1 MPIAPRRVPLA
12 GYRHERPVSLLPT
25 PTRMPNALPNSTDP
39 IQPPPPYG
47 TEISRVLLVGAG
59 WTGRQIAGQMVTH
72 GICVRVVD
80 PSRAALDA
88 TQSWI
93 EQQLEPLHRE
103 GFWPECSRTQL
114 RERLELLTANPA
126 SESIADPGLVLECV
140 PEQVALKRR
149 ILRSYSERYGSET
162 ILASNSSYFVPS
174 TFSKHIVAPERFA
187 HFHFHVPIW
196 RAALI
201 DIAAGPETGESTL
214 CSLAGLAQKIG
225 QTPLIQRTE
234 NTGYVFNWM
243 LKSLLQSAL
252 QLADR
257 QVATPAQIDM
267 AWKIATGMPTGP
279 FGIMDQIGLDII
291 QHTMSHARFVEG
303 DAAWGKLLEQLQ
315 PLVDAGHLG
324 VKTGK
329 GFFDYG
335 DPSHWRADAPPT
347 ASPPPPNAPPTP

>member
-1 MPIAPRRVPLA
+1 M
-12 GYRHERPVSLLPT
+12 T
-25 PTRMPNALPNSTDP
+25 
-39 IQPPPPYG
+39 
-47 TEISRVLLVGAG
+47 LVGAG

-72 GICVRVVD
+72 GIYVRVID
-80 PSRAALDA
+80 PSRSALDA
-88 TQSWI
+88 TRSWM
-93 EQQLEPLHRE
+93 EQQLEPLHRD
-103 GFWPECSRTQL
+103 GFWPQCTPSQL
-114 RERLELLTANPA
+114 SERLELLTANPS
-126 SESIADPGLVLECV
+126 SESLEDPGLVLECV

-149 ILRSYSERYGSET
+149 ILRSYAERYGSGT

-196 RAALI
+196 RAALV
-201 DIAAGPETGESTL
+201 DIAAGPETNEETL
-214 CSLAGLAQKIG
+214 SSLADLAHRIG

-243 LKSLLQSAL
+243 LKALLQSAL

-257 QVATPAQIDM
+257 NVASPSQIDM

-324 VKTGK
+324 VKSGK

-335 DPSHWRADAPPT
+335 DPSQWRANSPPAA
-347 ASPPPPNAPPTP
+347 ASPPPHQPVAPDAER

>member
-1 MPIAPRRVPLA
+1 MQNDSSNPP
-12 GYRHERPVSLLPT
+12 GLP
-25 PTRMPNALPNSTDP
+25 SS
-39 IQPPPPYG
+39 PPPR
-47 TEISRVLLVGAG
+47 ENQISRVTLVGAG

-72 GICVRVVD
+72 GIRVRVID

-93 EQQLEPLHRE
+93 EQQLEPLHRD
-103 GFWPECSRTQL
+103 GFWPQCTPSQL
-114 RERLELLTANPA
+114 RERLELLTANPS
-126 SESIADPGLVLECV
+126 SETLEDPGLVLECV

-149 ILRSYSERYGSET
+149 ILRSYAERYGSET

-201 DIAAGPETGESTL
+201 DIAAGPETSEETL
-214 CSLAGLAQKIG
+214 SSLADLAQRIG

-243 LKSLLQSAL
+243 LKALLQSAL
-252 QLADR
+252 QLSDR
-257 QVATPAQIDM
+257 DVATPSQIDM
-267 AWKIATGMPTGP
+267 AWKIATGMLTGP

-335 DPSHWRADAPPT
+335 DPSQWRADASSAT
-347 ASPPPPNAPPTP
+347 LPPPPNVPPAT